1 MRQRTCPYNN
11 GPILH
16 DKGNRYRCQKCGM
29 VYHKDVLKDSV
40 VWDIFTRNAATVIRK
55 MRDDPEITVGMLR
68 QSLGV
73 TFTTALAQAR
83 EEADSAELSSIM
95 TLDQEVS

>member
-1 MRQRTCPYNN
+1 MKRRKCPYNG

-16 DKGNRYRCQKCGM
+16 EQGNRYRCQKCGM

-40 VWDIFTRNAATVIRK
+40 VWEIFTRNTKEVLRGLRADKK
-55 MRDDPEITVGMLR
+55 MTRGMIR

-73 TFTTALAQAR
+73 TFTTALTQAKA
-83 EEADSAELSSIM
+83 EADRAELSPIM
-95 TLDQEVS
+95 TAQQEVE